1 MKKYIILTKA
11 RNRNGVFMLNKLIYD
26 FFFINLKDYPNIG
39 IDFEINVFLLVLTV
53 ALSVCFFV
61 ANHHRSMMQTVLKQL
76 TRHGAKDEG
85 SAKTLRELGLDRS
98 FSLKWALS
106 HTGQLTR
113 IVGRVGE
120 KVYTYEE
127 YVALSKQKGG
137 IKDEKIDFA
146 EAKFYIRESAG
157 ERAKHIVENYGTS
170 TGRAVLYCVLFLA
183 LYVCIALSMP
193 EILSIIDGWLGGA

>member
-1 MKKYIILTKA
+1 
-11 RNRNGVFMLNKLIYD
+11 MLSKLIYD

-53 ALSVCFFV
+53 ALAVCFFV
-61 ANHHRSMMQTVLKQL
+61 ANHYRSTMQLITKQL
-76 TRHGAKDEG
+76 ERHGAKDEE
-85 SAKTLRELGLDRS
+85 SAKTLAELGLERS
-98 FSLKWALS
+98 AWLKWALS
-106 HTGQLTR
+106 HSGQLTR

-120 KVYTYEE
+120 KIYTYEE

-146 EAKFYIRESAG
+146 EARFYIRESAN
-157 ERAKHIVENYGTS
+157 ERAKHIIENYGTS
-170 TGRAVLYCVLFLA
+170 TFRAILYCVLFLA

-193 EILSIIDGWLGGA
+193 EILSIINGWLGGV